1 MKSSVFVHLN
11 GRASQV
17 TVELSNDSAQA
28 QGMVDA
34 TGADSTILM
43 GGSDDYSRHQPSLT
57 VPAPLVHGAV
67 IQLQAHLPNSHLT
80 DVPHYAV
87 AEDLLMSLLHR
98 ATDSESG
105 PNLSQTLF
113 DNTLSGVLMLEPH
126 NSCRLACP
134 AGAVESNQPQQQ
146 KQVEQVI
153 LENPTS
159 STPQQT
165 VSAVVPWTI
174 SVCLLLYIIGLAV
187 YNRCC
192 SKLQSDSQPAQV
204 AVSKAERSYV
214 RSNQDLITPTK
225 DAGCSPFVPVTQAPM
240 QHLPYANGYLASCS
254 SKIGSHRVPRPTT
267 SKAITNMTSNV
278 SGCTKWQRSKNGRL
292 LSLAPDPNEHT
303 S

>member
-1 MKSSVFVHLN
+1 MESSVFVHLN

-146 KQVEQVI
+146 KQVEHVI

-165 VSAVVPWTI
+165 VSAAASCNLTV
-174 SVCLLLYIIGLAV
+174 SLC
-187 YNRCC
+187 
-192 SKLQSDSQPAQV
+192 KLQSPKLNPVMLGATKTSSHPPKML
-204 AVSKAERSYV
+204 AV
-214 RSNQDLITPTK
+214 
-225 DAGCSPFVPVTQAPM
+225 VPLFP
-240 QHLPYANGYLASCS
+240 
-254 SKIGSHRVPRPTT
+254 
-267 SKAITNMTSNV
+267 
-278 SGCTKWQRSKNGRL
+278 
-292 LSLAPDPNEHT
+292 
-303 S
+303 